1 MENKENLKRVF
12 TGSVIEAQ
20 FVKRYLKDNN
30 INALLRNTLNESM
43 IAGWASGAP
52 GDAGLIFVF
61 EDDFDKAMV
70 LIEKYQSNSNKNPE

>member
-20 FVKRYLKDNN
+20 FVKSYLKDNN

-52 GDAGLIFVF
+52 GDSGLIFVF
-61 EDDFDKAMV
+61 EGDFDKAMV
-70 LIEKYQSNSNKNPE
+70 LIHKLNNETM